1 MDKNKTTEKSAQAIS
16 FRSFIILPQSDEDLM
31 KLSPV
36 NEMPALANQKMTI

>member
-16 FRSFIILPQSDEDLM
+16 FRSFIILPDEDLM